1 MYLLNQ
7 EAWGTYTIT
16 LDMLTGLKIEWSVD
30 YLVVAVQGAAT
41 QRLAIILLH

>member
-1 MYLLNQ
+1 
-7 EAWGTYTIT
+7 
-16 LDMLTGLKIEWSVD
+16 MLTGLKIEWSVD